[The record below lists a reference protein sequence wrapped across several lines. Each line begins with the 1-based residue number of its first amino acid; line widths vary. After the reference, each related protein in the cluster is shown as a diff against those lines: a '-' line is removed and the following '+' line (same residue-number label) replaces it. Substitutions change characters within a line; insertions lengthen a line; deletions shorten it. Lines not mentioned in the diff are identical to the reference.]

1 MPGCRVLEVA
11 VAVGVDRDLERCSS
25 LREACDGCGV
35 EQPEPGQ
42 VGRRKSTDPG
52 EGLEVVGQARRRH
65 HAVEGLTLQSQ
76 RGGRGDNEPLP
87 SQVPHR
93 RMREDLSNRHNDGG
107 HLLRVDVMK
116 LDPLLEDTIL
126 TQPRA
131 RQTVELLAIQ
141 IGGTRK
147 PNRCDLHRDE
157 VVALRRPQEEVAP
170 VLEVERDI
178 GPPQN
183 SVIHVAE
190 TLVRCRDDPGR
201 DLSDVHVAKTGR
213 LHDVRRVAGPET
225 YDQRTIPRG
234 RMEDGHQS
242 KGHLGRHLA
251 GVIALK
257 LAVGEQHPRGLAGRG
272 DGVRDDSREA
282 AGRVLVE
289 EQEPRLLRAR
299 WSHPG

>member
-1 MPGCRVLEVA
+1 LRAFSGESEPRIALPSTLLANCWRTGAGSRPTEVGQVLEHLGLAGQRSRLCLGVAYSRVA

-52 EGLEVVGQARRRH
+52 KALRSLAKPGAAITRSRALRCSRN
-65 HAVEGLTLQSQ
+65 
-76 RGGRGDNEPLP
+76 GGRGDNEPLP

-147 PNRCDLHRDE
+147 PNRCDS
-157 VVALRRPQEEVAP
+157 P
-170 VLEVERDI
+170 
-178 GPPQN
+178 
-183 SVIHVAE
+183 S
-190 TLVRCRDDPGR
+190 
-201 DLSDVHVAKTGR
+201 
-213 LHDVRRVAGPET
+213 
-225 YDQRTIPRG
+225 
-234 RMEDGHQS
+234 
-242 KGHLGRHLA
+242 
-251 GVIALK
+251 
-257 LAVGEQHPRGLAGRG
+257 
-272 DGVRDDSREA
+272 
-282 AGRVLVE
+282 
-289 EQEPRLLRAR
+289 
-299 WSHPG
+299 